1 MFNLRHILILLL
13 CVALALP
20 RGYAQAM
27 KAGGHRF
34 IHPPFTLGLT
44 RGIDYLDVSRTGY
57 ASKLNGIATTGML
70 IRIPIITQFKVETGL
85 KYSHI
90 LQATANNSTTVSNAM
105 PTPNSTI
112 SVPITIQYYLNPGNR
127 IQSYLGIGTMLSM
140 SNVNS
145 PALLG
150 KEVAPATTGNKFISL
165 MFTQGIIFE
174 INTKI
179 NISEEIHILNT
190 DGKKTMGF
198 NVGVGFKVP

>member
-1 MFNLRHILILLL
+1 MFNLKHILAFLL
-13 CVALALP
+13 CSTLAIP
-20 RGYAQAM
+20 SGYAQAM
-27 KAGGHRF
+27 KASSHRF

-57 ASKLNGIATTGML
+57 ASKLKGIATTGML

-90 LQATANNSTTVSNAM
+90 LQANAANSQNVSNTLPA
-105 PTPNSTI
+105 PSTTI

-127 IQSYLGIGTMLSM
+127 IQSYIGIGTMLSM
-140 SNVNS
+140 SNVKS

-150 KEVAPATTGNKFISL
+150 KEIAPSTTGNEFISL

-198 NVGVGFKVP
+198 NVGVGFKMP